1 MLTCRHSKERHYQP
15 ELAEWVSCLGKP
27 IRVAIMTKR
36 ALGNICRVL
45 IAHILS
51 LDEIASLLKVAQ
63 GRSEKLLHADICT
76 EFLLLPSI
84 AKDHFVVKN
93 GFRRLYGTW
102 LPRPNEVLYGI
113 GYEGDDMAL
122 CLFVELLP

>member
-1 MLTCRHSKERHYQP
+1 
-15 ELAEWVSCLGKP
+15 
-27 IRVAIMTKR
+27 MTKR

-51 LDEIASLLKVAQ
+51 LDEIAPLLKVAQ
-63 GRSEKLLHADICT
+63 GMSEKLLHADVST
-76 EFLLLPSI
+76 EFFLLTSI

-102 LPRPNEVLYGI
+102 LPRPTEVLYGI
-113 GYEGDDMAL
+113 GHLHMDSDNKPFDDHSALLHKPNCAEGIY
-122 CLFVELLP
+122 